1 MERQL
6 LEHYNLKTLYP
17 SEWPAEK
24 DEAEDSDDEPQP
36 SRQSTAIQRRRSRY
50 SVLERTGSR
59 SSVPNTEK
67 TKEGVDTLVQKD
79 EADPLGNASSVVNV
93 LRQRGLPVEDDLK
106 LRNRF
111 LLSSTT
117 FNPGLFLSQVHSD
130 ASTES
135 LLQGLDFLSRSIE
148 KKSAS
153 LKVLVESNFERFVRA
168 KTTIDNVYME
178 MRDQG
183 RDPAQPQSH
192 SRTGSRQFSGR
203 QSGHY
208 RRASQALIAPGQVPV
223 GDKRKTALTKES
235 EYGVQGIKTPLL
247 EVAVKA
253 EEIWGPALGG
263 RERGEMLKSIL
274 SSVEKHRNLFEI
286 GASIQD
292 CIKRRDYDML
302 PEEYGKA
309 RRYANDAK
317 RIVENATD
325 NRLPLTDPQI
335 HQVIVTAR
343 MWTDVEEQLTVFK
356 RDVWKRLAGT
366 HFTKQ
371 SPSEDEKPE
380 QHMTLIK
387 VLLEL
392 GVEDNPIW
400 VWLLSRYDFLK
411 SKITATL
418 ERSKVEIEILRR
430 RLGNGERPTPRQIAT
445 HLRAAETLDKPNHQG
460 KIDSTKV
467 IDFWDYELQSLNAL
481 LSPQGGVLAEVI
493 EYWETA
499 QSFIDGKAQRTL
511 PVGPDGKS
519 KAHHR
524 LSSSGVMDLQGG
536 AKELVNLI
544 REGVQAFF
552 TDPPLEDISLLYSP
566 IPDTPATPR
575 TPMPGGP
582 LTPGLDARFKIDAH
596 NPPPSPKTGAGWEKF
611 AFWAP
616 YSNSLSGVQYLSKIL
631 ILVGSAAS
639 EIGAMRITRGDR
651 GSEELKIFVGTVRE
665 RCVQAVCGAWGE
677 DADYAKLLE
686 DWTRWSDNKY
696 LTHMPFRFVGLDNI
710 LLATVQKMLYL
721 SEAMTRSSA
730 GDVVVPPSSKLLA
743 MVRSQFVTSIY
754 KVLQGMVENVE
765 RPKNLDNTGWEDDV
779 DGLTLPLRTLT
790 TRDFSSNA
798 VDATNK
804 SIRILLTL
812 SNLQALRTD
821 LIPQLI
827 SQYEQ
832 HFSVKL
838 EEGAKIDDALS
849 QIYARLFQSYT
860 SPISN
865 KLGAIIKAG
874 IAAPDW
880 EPNTNHPED
889 ARAYVYD
896 VLLELVV
903 VHTQVSTTAA
913 PLTSQILKYLL
924 EQASKYL
931 IETFKAR
938 QHYTLAAL
946 VQATLDVE
954 FLAQT
959 LGNYTTDKTSEIQS
973 AIYIVL
979 DERTDND
986 ARVKLQT
993 ELGELRVILKKL
1005 RESTKSEFACF
1016 KRARGHTKTER
1027 PSS

>member
-1 MERQL
+1 MPAQMERQL

-17 SEWPAEK
+17 SEWPQEK
-24 DEAEDSDDEPQP
+24 DDAEDSDDDAQP
-36 SRQSTAIQRRRSRY
+36 SRQSAAIVRRRSRY
-50 SVLERTGSR
+50 SVLERSGVR
-59 SSVPNTEK
+59 SNVLNTEK

-178 MRDQG
+178 MRDQ
-183 RDPAQPQSH
+183 RSDAQPASH

-208 RRASQALIAPGQVPV
+208 RRASQALIAPGQAPA

-274 SSVEKHRNLFEI
+274 SSVERHRNLFEI

-292 CIKRRDYDML
+292 CIKRRDYDLL
-302 PEEYGKA
+302 PEEYNKA
-309 RRYANDAK
+309 SRYASDAK
-317 RIVENATD
+317 KIVEMSVD
-325 NRLPLTDPQI
+325 NRTAMTDPEI

-343 MWTDVEEQLTVFK
+343 MWTDVEEQIAVFK

-371 SPSEDEKPE
+371 APSEDEKPE

-411 SKITATL
+411 QKITATL
-418 ERSKVEIEILRR
+418 ERSKVELEILRR
-430 RLGNGERPTPRQIAT
+430 RLGNGEKPTPRQIAT
-445 HLRAAETLDKPNHQG
+445 YLRAAEHLEKPNHST
-460 KIDSTKV
+460 KMDSTKI
-467 IDFWDYELQSLNAL
+467 IDFWDHELQSLNAI
-481 LSPQGGVLAEVI
+481 LSPQGGVLGEVI

-511 PVGPDGKS
+511 PVGPEGQS

-544 REGVQAFF
+544 REGVQSFF
-552 TDPPLEDISLLYSP
+552 TEAPIDDISLLYSP

-575 TPMPGGP
+575 TPMPGP
-582 LTPGLDARFKIDAH
+582 LTPSMDSRFKIDSS
-596 NPPPSPKTGAGWEKF
+596 NPPPSPRTGAGWEKY

-616 YSNSLSGVQYLSKIL
+616 YANSLSGVHYLSKIL
-631 ILVGSAAS
+631 VLVGSAAS
-639 EIGAMRITRGDR
+639 EIAAMRITRDGTR
-651 GSEELKIFVGTVRE
+651 SSEELKLFVGTIRE
-665 RCVQAVCGAWGE
+665 RCVQSVCAAWGE

-696 LTHMPFRFVGLDNI
+696 LTNMPFRFVALDNS
-710 LLATVQKMLYL
+710 LLAIMQKMLYL

-730 GDVVVPPSSKLLA
+730 GEVVVPPSSKLLA
-743 MVRSQFVTSIY
+743 MVKSQFVTSIY

-765 RPKNLDNTGWEDDV
+765 RPKNLDNSGWEDDV

-790 TRDFSSNA
+790 TRDISSNA
-798 VDATNK
+798 VDATDKN
-804 SIRILLTL
+804 IRILLTL

-860 SPISN
+860 SPIST
-865 KLGAIIKAG
+865 KLAAIIREG
-874 IAAPDW
+874 IAAPGW
-880 EPNTNHPED
+880 EPDTNRPAD

-924 EQASKYL
+924 EQVSKHL
-931 IETFKAR
+931 IENFKAR
-938 QHYTLAAL
+938 PRYTLAAL
-946 VQATLDVE
+946 MQATLDVE

-959 LGNYTTDKTSEIQS
+959 LGNYTTDKASEIQS
-973 AIYIVL
+973 AIYLAL

-993 ELGELRVILKKL
+993 ELGGLRVILKKL
-1005 RESTKSEFACF
+1005 REATKSEL
-1016 KRARGHTKTER
+1016 
-1027 PSS
+1027 

>member
-1 MERQL
+1 MASNTERQL

-36 SRQSTAIQRRRSRY
+36 AQQKSADIQRRRSRY
-50 SVLERTGSR
+50 SVLERSGVR
-59 SSVPNTEK
+59 SSVPGTEK

-79 EADPLGNASSVVNV
+79 EPDPLGNASSVVNV
-93 LRQRGLPVEDDLK
+93 LRQRGLPVEDDSK

-183 RDPAQPQSH
+183 RDPTPAGH
-192 SRTGSRQFSGR
+192 SRSGSRQFSGR

-208 RRASQALIAPGQVPV
+208 RRASQALVAPGQAPV

-235 EYGVQGIKTPLL
+235 EYGVQGIKAPLL

-274 SSVEKHRNLFEI
+274 ASVEKHRNLFEI

-292 CIKRRDYDML
+292 CIKRRDYDLL
-302 PEEYGKA
+302 PEEYNKA
-309 RRYANDAK
+309 RRYAADAK
-317 RIVENATD
+317 RIVENAQD
-325 NRLPLTDPQI
+325 NRTALTDQEI

-343 MWTDVEEQLTVFK
+343 MWTDVEEQISVFK
-356 RDVWKRLAGT
+356 RDLWKRLAGT

-371 SPSEDEKPE
+371 TASDDDKPE

-387 VLLEL
+387 LLLEL

-411 SKITATL
+411 TKITATL
-418 ERSKVEIEILRR
+418 ERSKVELEILRR
-430 RLGNGERPTPRQIAT
+430 RLGNGEKPTPRQIAM
-445 HLRAAETLDKPNHQG
+445 HLRSAETLEKPNNSA
-460 KIDSTKV
+460 KIDTAKV
-467 IDFWDYELQSLNAL
+467 IDFWDHELQSLNAL
-481 LSPQGGVLAEVI
+481 LSPQGGVLGEVV

-511 PVGPDGKS
+511 PIGPEGKS

-524 LSSSGVMDLQGG
+524 LSSDGVGDLQSG

-544 REGVQAFF
+544 REGVQSFF
-552 TDPPLEDISLLYSP
+552 TEPPIDDISLLYSP
-566 IPDTPATPR
+566 IPETPATPR
-575 TPMPGGP
+575 TPLPGP
-582 LTPGLDARFKIDAH
+582 LTPGMDARFKIDAS
-596 NPPPSPKTGAGWEKF
+596 NPPPSPRTGAGWEKYG
-611 AFWAP
+611 FWAP
-616 YSNSLSGVQYLSKIL
+616 YANSLSGVHYLSRIL
-631 ILVGSAAS
+631 ILIGSAAS
-639 EIGAMRITRGDR
+639 EIAGMRIGRDSTR
-651 GSEELKIFVGTVRE
+651 SNEELKLFVGTIRE
-665 RCVQAVCGAWGE
+665 RCVQSVCAAWGE
-677 DADYAKLLE
+677 DADYVKLLE
-686 DWTRWSDNKY
+686 DWTRWSDNKF
-696 LTHMPFRFVGLDNI
+696 LTNMPFRFVSLDNS
-710 LLATVQKMLYL
+710 LLATMQKMLYL
-721 SEAMTRSSA
+721 SEAMSRSSA

-765 RPKNLDNTGWEDDV
+765 RPKKLDNSGWEDDV

-790 TRDFSSNA
+790 NRDLSTNA
-798 VDATNK
+798 VDATDKN
-804 SIRILLTL
+804 IRILLTL

-860 SPISN
+860 SPIST
-865 KLGAIIKAG
+865 KLAAIIKHG

-880 EPNTNHPED
+880 EPDTNRPAD

-924 EQASKYL
+924 EQVSKHL
-931 IETFKAR
+931 IENFKAR
-938 QHYTLAAL
+938 PRYSLAAL
-946 VQATLDVE
+946 MQATLDVE

-959 LGNYTTDKTSEIQS
+959 LGNYTTDKASEIQS
-973 AIYIVL
+973 AIYLAL

-1005 RESTKSEFACF
+1005 REATKSEL
-1016 KRARGHTKTER
+1016 
-1027 PSS
+1027 

>member
-1 MERQL
+1 M
-6 LEHYNLKTLYP
+6 NLFPYKL
-17 SEWPAEK
+17 
-24 DEAEDSDDEPQP
+24 SD
-36 SRQSTAIQRRRSRY
+36 RSA
-50 SVLERTGSR
+50 G
-59 SSVPNTEK
+59 
-67 TKEGVDTLVQKD
+67 
-79 EADPLGNASSVVNV
+79 
-93 LRQRGLPVEDDLK
+93 
-106 LRNRF
+106 NRF

-183 RDPAQPQSH
+183 RDPQQPQGH
-192 SRTGSRQFSGR
+192 ARTGSRQFSGR

-208 RRASQALIAPGQVPV
+208 RRASQALVAPGQVPV
-223 GDKRKTALTKES
+223 GDKRKTALTKEC

-309 RRYANDAK
+309 RRYANEAK

-325 NRLPLTDPQI
+325 NRAPLTDPQI

-343 MWTDVEEQLTVFK
+343 MWTDVEEQIAVFK

-371 SPSEDEKPE
+371 LPAEDEKPE

-411 SKITATL
+411 SKIIATL

-445 HLRAAETLDKPNHQG
+445 HLRAAETLDKPNQAA
-460 KIDSTKV
+460 KIDSPKV
-467 IDFWDYELQSLNAL
+467 IDFWEYEFQSLNAL
-481 LSPQGGVLAEVI
+481 LSPQGGVLAEVV

-511 PVGPDGKS
+511 PVGPEGKS

-524 LSSSGVMDLQGG
+524 LSSSGVMDLQSG

-544 REGVQAFF
+544 REGVQSFF
-552 TDPPLEDISLLYSP
+552 TDPPTEDISLLYSP
-566 IPDTPATPR
+566 IPDTPR
-575 TPMPGGP
+575 TPMPGP
-582 LTPGLDARFKIDAH
+582 LTPGLDARFKIDGSK
-596 NPPPSPKTGAGWEKF
+596 PPPSPKTGAGWEKY

-639 EIGAMRITRGDR
+639 EIAALRITRGDR
-651 GSEELKIFVGTVRE
+651 TNDELKLFVGTVRE

-696 LTHMPFRFVGLDNI
+696 LTHMPFRFVGLDNA

-730 GDVVVPPSSKLLA
+730 GDVVIPPSSKLLA

-790 TRDFSSNA
+790 TRDLSSNA
-798 VDATNK
+798 VDASSKVRILHINHQVQRLNK
-804 SIRILLTL
+804 SQSIRILLTL

-827 SQYEQ
+827 AQYEQ

-865 KLGAIIKAG
+865 KLAAVIKAG
-874 IAAPDW
+874 ITAPEW
-880 EPNTNHPED
+880 EPDTDRPGD

-924 EQASKYL
+924 EQVSKHL
-931 IETFKAR
+931 IESFKAR
-938 QHYTLAAL
+938 PRYTLAAL
-946 VQATLDVE
+946 MQATLDVE

-959 LGNYTTDKTSEIQS
+959 LGNYTTDKASEIQS
-973 AIYIVL
+973 AIYLAL

-1005 RESTKSEFACF
+1005 REATKSEL
-1016 KRARGHTKTER
+1016 
-1027 PSS
+1027 